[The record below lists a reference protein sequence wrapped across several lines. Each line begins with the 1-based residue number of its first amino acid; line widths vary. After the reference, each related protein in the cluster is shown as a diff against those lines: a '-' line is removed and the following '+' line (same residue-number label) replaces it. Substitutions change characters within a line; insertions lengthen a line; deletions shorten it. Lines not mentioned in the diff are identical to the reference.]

1 MFIYKKGVNRLH
13 SIVIRREKDGKVY
26 HDITLTRGDSLPI
39 QLSLKKN
46 EEPYTPDPAA
56 SIRFAMKSKYTDS
69 DADVVLIKNVPI
81 DTLILEIEPEDTKP
95 LPMKKT
101 YVYDIEL
108 TDENGF
114 VDTFIEGKFTIGEEV
129 I

>member
-1 MFIYKKGVNRLH
+1 MH

-26 HDITLTRGDSLPI
+26 HDITLTRGDSLPL

-46 EEPYTPDPAA
+46 NESYTPGSEAY
-56 SIRFAMKSKYTDS
+56 IRFAMKVRYNDETP
-69 DADVVLIKNVPI
+69 VLIKEIPV
-81 DTLILEIEPEDTKP
+81 DTLQLIFIPEDTKN

-108 TDENGF
+108 TDESGY
-114 VDTFIEGKFTIGEEV
+114 VATFIEGRFTVGEEV
-129 I
+129 M